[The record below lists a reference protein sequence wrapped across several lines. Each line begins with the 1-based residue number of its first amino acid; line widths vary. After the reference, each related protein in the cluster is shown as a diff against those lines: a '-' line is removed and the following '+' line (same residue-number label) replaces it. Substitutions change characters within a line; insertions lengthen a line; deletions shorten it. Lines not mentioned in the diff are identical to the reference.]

1 MGRFAAG
8 IAALIASLVVV
19 ASPAAR
25 TDSARLRV
33 VATDPVK
40 VVGTGFHASERVR
53 VVARYSGHT
62 AAVRLRATRA
72 GRFTA
77 VIANATLYDPCNDTL
92 RVTAA
97 GSMGTRAEVKLP
109 QRQCPPAP

>member
-8 IAALIASLVVV
+8 TAVVLASLFVV

-25 TDSARLRV
+25 TAAARLRV
-33 VATDPVK
+33 VASDPVK
-40 VVGTGFHASERVR
+40 VVGIGFHASERVR
-53 VVARYSGHT
+53 IVARYSGYT
-62 AAVRLRATRA
+62 AAVRVRATA
-72 GRFTA
+72 TGRFTA

-97 GSMGTRAEVKLP
+97 GSTGTRAEVKLP
-109 QRQCPPAP
+109 QRQCPPA